1 MSGSAQDDG
10 RRPATPSF
18 GSFNLFIL
26 NVILGLAWGFVT
38 GSFTLVNLAF
48 GFALAFVALW
58 LPRRLWGEVK
68 YFRRTYLVLRLIA
81 IFVRELVK
89 SGVTVAR
96 IVLRPGL
103 EFRSGILAIPLA
115 CKSDLEIMIFA
126 NLITLTPGTLSIDVS
141 DDRSTLYVHAIHTD
155 DPAADK
161 QGMKDAFEVNIR
173 EALE

>member
-1 MSGSAQDDG
+1 MSGAGGDG
-10 RRPATPSF
+10 GHGRATPSF
-18 GSFNLFIL
+18 GSFNLFVLNFIL
-26 NVILGLAWGFVT
+26 ALAWGSVT

-48 GFALAFVALW
+48 GFVLAFVALW

-68 YFRRTYLVLRLIA
+68 YFRRTYLILRLIA

-96 IVLRPGL
+96 IVLRPGR
-103 EFRSGILAIPLA
+103 EFHSGILAIPLA
-115 CKSDLEIMIFA
+115 CKSDLEIMVFA

-141 DDRSTLYVHAIHTD
+141 DDRTTLYVHAIHTD

-161 QGMKDAFEVNIR
+161 QAMKDAFEVNIR

>member
-1 MSGSAQDDG
+1 MNGAARGGSP
-10 RRPATPSF
+10 RKATPTI

-26 NVILGLAWGFVT
+26 NFILALAWGFVT
-38 GSFTLVNLAF
+38 GSFALVNLAF
-48 GFALAFVALW
+48 GFVLAFVALW
-58 LPRRLWGEVK
+58 LPRRLWGEAK
-68 YFRRTYLVLRLIA
+68 YFRRTYLILRLIA
-81 IFVRELVK
+81 VFMRELVK
-89 SGVTVAR
+89 SGVNVAR

-161 QGMKDAFEVNIR
+161 QAMKDAFEANIR